1 MTEENVKLKRFTT
14 AQLLNFCFGFFGL
27 QFAWQMEII
36 LCGPVVEKL
45 GASPF
50 LLGLIWLAGP
60 VTGMVVQPF
69 IGALSDRTNTR
80 FGKRKPFLFF
90 GALFASIALVLF
102 PLSGNIVNHINST
115 FGIQLPELSGLLI
128 AAIMVWVIDACVNAA
143 QGQYRALIPDNMPV
157 EQHSLANSFLSF
169 AIGIGSVIAAGT
181 APFLEHFC
189 GYQMSHTAQF
199 VMAAIAF
206 FGATLWTCLTITE
219 VKKVSAKAAEVQQEE
234 QKEEQKTFVQNLKE
248 FFGCS
253 PEVAKICTVQFFTWI
268 AIMAVNIYFTQFI
281 VHKVMAIP
289 EIDPSDIQTKM
300 AYIAQLLGNPDVTAA
315 MAKAEFESRVL
326 SATNFAAL
334 CFAAY
339 NLVCFVVSLPIGYLS
354 SKFGNKPVH
363 IVSLMIMS
371 LAYAGIAFSA
381 DQTHIIIFMALAGIG
396 WASTLA
402 LPFAMLTR
410 FIGKGSEGSVMG
422 IFNIFIAAPQIIVC
436 TLVAWF
442 INHSQIQ
449 SDFGVNYH
457 FEYALMVGAVVLMCA
472 ALSALTIKEK
482 EIVTE

>member
-1 MTEENVKLKRFTT
+1 MAEENVKLKRFTT

-115 FGIQLPELSGLLI
+115 FGIQLPELSGLFI

-157 EQHSLANSFLSF
+157 EQHSIANSFLSF

-181 APFLEHFC
+181 APFLEHFF

-219 VKKVSAKAAEVQQEE
+219 VKKVSANIAQAQQEE
-234 QKEEQKTFVQNLKE
+234 QKEEQKTFIQNLKE
-248 FFGCS
+248 FFGYS

-289 EIDPSDIQTKM
+289 EISPDDIQTKI

-326 SATNFAAL
+326 TATNFAAL

-339 NLVCFVVSLPIGYLS
+339 NLVCFLVSLPIGYLS

-371 LAYAGIAFSA
+371 LAYAGIAFA
-381 DQTHIIIFMALAGIG
+381 TDQTHIIIFMALAGIG

-410 FIGKGSEGSVMG
+410 FIGTGSEGSVMG

-457 FEYALMVGAVVLMCA
+457 FEYALIVGSIVLMCA
-472 ALSALTIKEK
+472 ALSAFTIKEK
-482 EIVTE
+482 EITE